1 MNTDLL
7 RRLCETPGIPGR
19 EERVRALI
27 QKEVKGLF
35 DAAEVD
41 PLGALI
47 CRRAPTTGKYK
58 GKVNAG
64 ATKVMLACHM
74 DEIGFYVTHI
84 DDQGFIRLNAAGG
97 FEPTPNLSPILISI
111 YAMGQPCNAVRA
123 VLRLA
128 RGCHRR

>member
-84 DDQGFIRLNAAGG
+84 DDQGFIRLNAAAKTISSSIHYVCFLVG
-97 FEPTPNLSPILISI
+97 PIQLLIRITHNS
-111 YAMGQPCNAVRA
+111 
-123 VLRLA
+123 
-128 RGCHRR
+128 